1 MAEISV
7 EASKHGAFS
16 GMARILLTKGKG
28 HQQGTAMTTISTTS
42 PLASYLASAGKA
54 ATATTAASQ
63 EKSAENTRDPI
74 AELRSLARQMVARSE
89 GGLLRALNGD
99 GGLQLASDRA
109 SLNPNLN
116 GDNTQIQLPDVAALD
131 RDDAAKLLV
140 QVNKLIDAGL
150 GDSKAF
156 IGSNDGKSTDS
167 LTTYRDWL
175 QEKGG
180 ISIYV

>member
-1 MAEISV
+1 
-7 EASKHGAFS
+7 
-16 GMARILLTKGKG
+16 
-28 HQQGTAMTTISTTS
+28 MTTINTNS

-54 ATATTAASQ
+54 TSAAAGANQ
-63 EKSAENTRDPI
+63 EKPAESTKDPI

-89 GGLLRALNGD
+89 GGLLRALNG
-99 GGLQLASDRA
+99 GGGVALASDRV
-109 SLNPNLN
+109 SLNPNLQN
-116 GDNTQIQLPDVAALD
+116 DSTQIELPDVAALD
-131 RDDAAKLLV
+131 REDAAKLLV

-156 IGSNDGKSTDS
+156 TGSNGDKSTDS

-175 QEKGG
+175 QERGG

>member
-1 MAEISV
+1 
-7 EASKHGAFS
+7 
-16 GMARILLTKGKG
+16 
-28 HQQGTAMTTISTTS
+28 MTTISNNS

-54 ATATTAASQ
+54 AATTTTPPASQ
-63 EKSAENTRDPI
+63 EKPAESTRDPI

-89 GGLLRALNGD
+89 GGLLRALNG
-99 GGLQLASDRA
+99 GSGPQLASDRA

-116 GDNTQIQLPDVAALD
+116 GDSTQIELPDVAALD
-131 RDDAAKLLV
+131 RDGAAKLLV

-156 IGSNDGKSTDS
+156 TGSNGDKSTDS

>member
-1 MAEISV
+1 
-7 EASKHGAFS
+7 
-16 GMARILLTKGKG
+16 MARILLTNGG
-28 HQQGTAMTTISTTS
+28 NALQQGTAMTTISNTS
-42 PLASYLASAGKA
+42 PLATYLASASKNG
-54 ATATTAASQ
+54 TTTSPNSQ
-63 EKSAENTRDPI
+63 EKPAETVKDPI

-89 GGLLRALNGD
+89 GGLLRALT
-99 GGLQLASDRA
+99 GGNTTSPLASDRV
-109 SLNPNLN
+109 SLNPNL
-116 GDNTQIQLPDVAALD
+116 GGGSSSQIELPDVSALD
-131 RDDAAKLLV
+131 REDAAKLLV

-156 IGSNDGKSTDS
+156 VGANGDKTTDS

>member
-1 MAEISV
+1 
-7 EASKHGAFS
+7 
-16 GMARILLTKGKG
+16 
-28 HQQGTAMTTISTTS
+28 MTTISTNS
-42 PLASYLASAGKA
+42 PLASYLASGGKA
-54 ATATTAASQ
+54 ATAATPASQ
-63 EKSAENTRDPI
+63 EKPAESTKDPI

-89 GGLLRALNGD
+89 GGLLRALQ
-99 GGLQLASDRA
+99 GGSGPQLASDRA
-109 SLNPNLN
+109 SLDPNLN
-116 GDNTQIQLPDVAALD
+116 GDSTQIELPDVATLD
-131 RDDAAKLLV
+131 REDAAKLLV

-156 IGSNDGKSTDS
+156 TGSNGDKSTDS